1 MASNKILTRQE
12 LALSGEL
19 TKCVTEADLQGLNIF
34 EPMDFLFNPSSG
46 YVGASG
52 IFIINMTDVAIE
64 TTVSYFTVQPHSK
77 RYHEQANSTV
87 TVKFPELKYGIYY
100 SVPSDGNNKYPFII
114 QSIVAGEQK
123 CSLIYDNGVTIFHTF
138 VFIQ

>member
-12 LALSGEL
+12 LDLSGEL

-34 EPMDFLFNPSSG
+34 EPLDFIYNPTSG
-46 YVGASG
+46 YASASG

-64 TTVSYFTVQPHSK
+64 TTVSYFTVQPHTK
-77 RYHEQANSTV
+77 KYHQQSSSTV

-100 SVPSDGNNKYPFII
+100 SVPSNGNSQGGFII
-114 QSIVAGEQK
+114 QSITAGEQE
-123 CSLIYDNGVTIFHTF
+123 CVLRSSNSIFYSF

>member
-1 MASNKILTRQE
+1 MSDSNKIMTRSGVG
-12 LALSGEL
+12 LSGEP

-34 EPMDFLFNPSSG
+34 EPLDFIFRPSLE
-46 YVGASG
+46 YVGVSG

-64 TTVSYFTVQPHSK
+64 TTVSHFTVQPHSK
-77 RYHEQANSTV
+77 QFYVHANSTV

-100 SVPSDGNNKYPFII
+100 SVPSNGDSQREYNIK
-114 QSIVAGEQK
+114 SITAGEQE
-123 CSLIYDNGVTIFHTF
+123 CILRSSNSIFHSF